1 MRNLLLSILLL
12 ASLTS
17 FAQSEISVLNVNKQH
32 SFPSKI
38 AAGEYSGITHIA
50 ADTFAVVSDKT
61 KGHGFFLMKIQTN
74 ETKGDILDVQNLG
87 YKTSDKGS
95 YDIEGIAYNP
105 HNQRVYISQ
114 EADNTI
120 TELTLD
126 GKLTGRNITLP
137 DSIRNNIRSN
147 MSLESLCYDAESH
160 LLWTAT
166 EGPLKQDGEA
176 ATATNGKESTVRLL
190 AFDDSLLQKAWYR
203 YKTDKP
209 SSSKSAR
216 MFALGV
222 SDLASVGEGRL
233 LVLEREARVA
243 ENYIG
248 STAYAKVYLVDTRNA
263 SIGDVLPKEL
273 LFSFQ
278 TKLTLFRQD
287 WANFEGMC
295 LMPSDSESNR
305 TLIMLSDSQGQYRGV
320 LKDWFRTAKLKDNFR
335 SHE

>member
-1 MRNLLLSILLL
+1 MRSLLLSILFLT
-12 ASLTS
+12 SLSS
-17 FAQSEISVLNVNKQH
+17 FAQEEISVQNVNEQQ
-32 SFPSKI
+32 SFSSRIP
-38 AAGEYSGITHIA
+38 AGEYSGITHIA

-61 KGHGFFLMKIQTN
+61 EGHGFFLMKIQTN
-74 ETKGDILDVQNLG
+74 ETTGKILDVQNLG
-87 YKTSDKGS
+87 YKASDKGH

-105 HNQRVYISQ
+105 HNQKVYVSQ

-120 TELTLD
+120 TELTLE
-126 GKLTGRNITLP
+126 GELTGRKVALP
-137 DSIRNNIRSN
+137 DSITRNIRSN
-147 MSLESLCYDAESH
+147 MSLESLCYDADSH

-166 EGPLKQDGEA
+166 EGPLILDGDVS
-176 ATATNGKESTVRLL
+176 TATNGKESVVRLF
-190 AFDDSLLQKAWYR
+190 AFNDSLQQKAWYR

-209 SSSKSAR
+209 SSTKSAR

-222 SDLASVGEGRL
+222 SDLAAVGEGRL

-263 SIGDVLPKEL
+263 DVGDVLNKSL

-287 WANFEGMC
+287 WANYEGLC
-295 LMPSDSESNR
+295 LLPMDSEGNK
-305 TLIMLSDSQGQYRGV
+305 TLIMMADSQGQYRGV
-320 LKDWFRTAKLKDNFR
+320 LRDWLKTARLKVDG
-335 SHE
+335 HGK